1 MYLDIIAH
9 FLTKNFFSPY
19 FHSFNKSFERAI
31 FDHLQALGN
40 VEQQE
45 MLRTFNMGIGLI
57 CVVPGEKYK
66 RAKTLLDRANEPH
79 AVIGKIIKGDRRVL
93 YN

>member
-1 MYLDIIAH
+1 
-9 FLTKNFFSPY
+9 
-19 FHSFNKSFERAI
+19 
-31 FDHLQALGN
+31 
-40 VEQQE
+40 

-66 RAKTLLDRANEPH
+66 RVKTLLDRANEPH